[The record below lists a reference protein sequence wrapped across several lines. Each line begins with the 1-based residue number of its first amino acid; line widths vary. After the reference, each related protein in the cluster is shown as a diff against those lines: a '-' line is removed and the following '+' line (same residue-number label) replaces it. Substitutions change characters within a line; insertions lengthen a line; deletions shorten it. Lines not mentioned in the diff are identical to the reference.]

1 VLGAPTPRHV
11 PAWLARLFVG
21 GWGVAYMTGLA
32 GAANL
37 RVRHQLDWKP
47 TYTNWRAGLS
57 ADLAV
62 RAPDGNWNAPPT
74 LNDVDCQPRW
84 QDRGRKMRTITLEEH
99 YATPAFMDGP
109 GRQIREEAEA
119 ARAHPQVAAGLAR
132 LIAQLCD
139 IGEGRITNMDAAGLD
154 VQVLSLTFPGVE
166 QLDPVEAVALARDTN
181 DTLAE
186 AVRRH
191 PDRLAGFAAIPTP
204 APEAAAAELKRAVA
218 EHGFKGALING
229 HSRGRYLDDE
239 FFWPILACAEALQ
252 VPLYLHPTPPP
263 QSTIKDLYTGN
274 YPSQVAGVLATAAW
288 GWHIDT
294 AIHVL
299 RLILSGALDRYPGLQ
314 LVIGH
319 LGETLPFM
327 LPRLERALPTELT
340 RLDRPVSA
348 YLRENVHYSFSGFN
362 WTPAFL
368 DLLLQVGADR
378 ILFST
383 DHPYASM
390 TEARAFL
397 DQLPVSAAD
406 KERIAHGNAERLL
419 GL

>member
-1 VLGAPTPRHV
+1 MA
-11 PAWLARLFVG
+11 
-21 GWGVAYMTGLA
+21 
-32 GAANL
+32 
-37 RVRHQLDWKP
+37 
-47 TYTNWRAGLS
+47 
-57 ADLAV
+57 
-62 RAPDGNWNAPPT
+62 
-74 LNDVDCQPRW
+74 
-84 QDRGRKMRTITLEEH
+84 MRTITLEEH

-109 GRQIREEAEA
+109 GHLIREEAEA

-132 LIAQLCD
+132 LVDQLCD
-139 IGEGRITNMDAAGLD
+139 IGEGRIANMDAVGLD
-154 VQVLSLTFPGVE
+154 LQVLSLTAPGVE
-166 QLDPVEAVALARDTN
+166 QLEAVEAVALARDTN

-191 PDRLAGFAAIPTP
+191 PDRLAGFAALPT
-204 APEAAAAELKRAVA
+204 ADPEAAADELKRAVG

-239 FFWPILACAEALQ
+239 FFWPILACAEALG

-263 QSTIKDLYTGN
+263 QSVIAGVYAGN
-274 YPSQVAGVLATAAW
+274 YPPEVTGVLATAAW

-294 AIHVL
+294 AVHVL
-299 RLILSGALDRYPGLQ
+299 RLILSGALDRYRGLQ

-327 LPRLERALPTELT
+327 LPRLERALPMELT
-340 RLDRPVSA
+340 HLDRPFGA
-348 YLRENVHYSFSGFN
+348 YLRENVHYTFSGFN

-378 ILFST
+378 IMFST
-383 DHPYASM
+383 DYPYGSM
-390 TEARAFL
+390 AEARAFL
-397 DQLPVSAAD
+397 EQLPVSTAD

-419 GL
+419 RL